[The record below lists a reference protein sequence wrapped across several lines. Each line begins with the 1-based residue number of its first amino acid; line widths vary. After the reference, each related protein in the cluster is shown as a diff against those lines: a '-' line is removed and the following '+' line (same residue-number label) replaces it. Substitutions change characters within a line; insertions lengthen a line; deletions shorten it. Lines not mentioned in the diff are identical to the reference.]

1 MISESKNRHIS
12 FAIDSALNNQTKFM
26 NSKHGAVIIKN
37 GKYICGAANTESL
50 HAEMNALKQ
59 AQLKGSQNEKF
70 NTSCNKNQ
78 FKV

>member
-1 MISESKNRHIS
+1 
-12 FAIDSALNNQTKFM
+12 M

-70 NTSCNKNQ
+70 NTSCHKNQ
-78 FKV
+78 FKM